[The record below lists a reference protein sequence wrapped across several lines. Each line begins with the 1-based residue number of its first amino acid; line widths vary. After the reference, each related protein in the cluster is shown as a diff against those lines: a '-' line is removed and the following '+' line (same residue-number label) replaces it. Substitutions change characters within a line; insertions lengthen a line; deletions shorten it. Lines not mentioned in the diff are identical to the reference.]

1 MQKAKIRT
9 DEEGLETAAMTMVMM
24 AEGAALE
31 PEEPQFAK
39 VCPAMVETVA
49 ELLEKSIE
57 DTHTKRSVYPDEN

>member
-1 MQKAKIRT
+1 
-9 DEEGLETAAMTMVMM
+9 MTMVMM